1 MPIVPVA
8 GMSRTHGTQQQQQ
21 GGPGGGGGSD
31 IDLETIADGD
41 GPFAMPRS
49 IRGQLATDP
58 RLRQQL
64 RRLLVDYAE
73 YLQVGGEE
81 RRQGEGRRR
90 GGEGRRKGG
99 EGRGDEGG
107 K

>member
-8 GMSRTHGTQQQQQ
+8 GMSRTHGAPQQQQQ
-21 GGPGGGGGSD
+21 PSQRGGD

-49 IRGQLATDP
+49 IRGQLASDP

-73 YLQVGGEE
+73 YLQVCVGG
-81 RRQGEGRRR
+81 G
-90 GGEGRRKGG
+90 
-99 EGRGDEGG
+99 
-107 K
+107 